1 MIQATFIGT
10 EAFLT
15 RLNNLVGNISPE
27 VHKGM
32 LRSLIKLQRRVKQE
46 KLSGQV
52 LHVRTGTLRRSIN
65 YAITS
70 EGDNVITG
78 VVGTNVSYAAA
89 HEYGFKGTVGV
100 RSYVRENRGAGHWSS
115 GSNKGSKW
123 VRGKKTGTSTIV
135 KAHNRDVNIPERSFL
150 RSALAEM
157 LPDFRAEM
165 QDAVRRAAGI
175 K

>member
-1 MIQATFIGT
+1 MIQATFVGS

-32 LRSLIKLQRRVKQE
+32 LRSLIKLQRMVKQE

-70 EGDNVITG
+70 EGDSVITG

-100 RSYVRENRGAGHWSS
+100 RSYVRENKNGSS
-115 GSNKGSKW
+115 
-123 VRGKKTGTSTIV
+123 IV
-135 KAHNRDVNIPERSFL
+135 KAHSRNVDIPERSFL

-165 QDAVRRAAGI
+165 QEAVRRAAGI